1 MPCSSHWDNRF
12 ISTRLPTP
20 KKKELD
26 YVTRRFNASS
36 AGLKKSVG
44 LELRW
49 DCRFTRSQIQGML
62 KVTARRV
69 NRGTVRHQP
78 NRRIVTALSYL
89 AAGAAVLFAIPI
101 EAASHRQSP
110 APVAAVTVQ
119 EIYALRKLPEP
130 LVPSGGK
137 VTAAANQRLL
147 DALTAFESRQRSDDF
162 SALERFLTANPQS
175 PWRLAV
181 ETNLGILYYHAG
193 YFSKCIPAFLNAWNT
208 GKNASDLKAK
218 ALADRAAGEYTKML
232 ARLGRY
238 PELTAFLKE
247 VESRRFVGQATELIA
262 AGKGGAAVMKTHPER
277 AFRCGPLA
285 LSRILASQG
294 SPLQVAPA
302 IVDSQSTMDG
312 ISLAAVADISR
323 QVGLNY
329 QPAKRSPGAALIM
342 PSVIHWKVGH
352 YAALIKQENGRYLT
366 QDPTFENETWHT
378 LEALEAE
385 ASGYFLVPPGPLPK
399 GWSLVSAEAAA
410 KVFGRGTT
418 SGNNPDATKCSD
430 KKSGGNQS
438 SCCGMATYSLHS
450 MLVSLNITDTP
461 VGYDPPYGPRVD
473 FQVTYNQ
480 REAGQP
486 SNFNYSN
493 LGAKWTFNAL
503 SYITDDPAV
512 PAVASQAVA
521 GGGTARFS
529 AYDSATQ
536 TFAPQYDYQ
545 SVLRRTSTAPL
556 RYEHTYPDGSKE
568 VFALSDGSTTAPRKV
583 FLTQQIDPVGNAVT
597 LSYDGQFRLTQ
608 ITDAIGQVTT
618 LSYDLPGDPYKITK
632 VTDPCGRHADFTYD
646 GSGRLIKIHDVIGI
660 ESSFAYTGTGDF
672 INALTTPYGT
682 TRFTSLESG
691 RTRRVTATDPQ
702 GDIEV
707 LEFNEDA
714 NLQPSSDRPETLPTG
729 MALRNSILYAR
740 NTYYWDKKAWNE
752 YPNDYTKARL
762 YHWQHTADYSQA
774 DNALE
779 SEKPSLENRIWYNY
793 PGQPVGNEGATVP
806 GSINKPSKIG
816 RRLDD
821 GTTQL
826 VQFTYNSLG
835 QVTGMTDAMGRQ
847 TLYAYETNGQDL
859 HSVTQQTAGGLVTLG
874 SFTWNSQ
881 HLPLTSTDAAGQ
893 TTTYTWNANGQI
905 TSVTNAKNETTT
917 YTYYTADDVGKQRKG
932 RLQQIDGALP
942 GNSDLTTFDYDAYGR
957 VASVTGPD
965 GYYLTYTYD
974 ALDRITRVTFP
985 DTTYTE
991 TTYLALDPQ
1000 TSRDRLGRTTSY
1012 VYNSVRQLVSV
1023 TDPANRTVQ
1032 YGWCA
1037 CGALEQLIDPMDRI
1051 TTWKHDVA
1059 SRVTSK
1065 VYADGSTIAYAYEP
1079 FSGRLLS
1086 TTDEKGQV
1094 NTRGYNLD
1102 DTVASLTYTNAA
1114 IPTPNI
1120 AFTYDPDF
1128 PRVTS
1133 MTDGTGVTSYSYYP
1147 IAPGTLG
1154 AGQLSAEAVPLP
1166 NATLTYT
1173 YDQLGRRTAYAI
1185 GGVGETLSFD
1195 PIGRVLSAANPLGA
1209 FGYTYVG
1216 ATSRLNGITYPNGVA
1231 CSFAY
1236 QPLTGDFR
1244 LQSITHNRSGNNLLS
1259 QHSYTYDTVG
1269 NITRWTQTVPPAGI
1283 NRSWSCGHDNADQ
1296 LTSIASQDP
1305 STFNNLPTGQYA
1317 YTFDVAGNRLTET
1330 LDGATTTATHN
1341 ALNQLISATGGGAA
1355 ALPQHTYEWDA
1366 ENRLTAINYTG
1377 TNKRTELTYD
1387 GLSRC
1392 VQIIEKTGATINS
1405 TKQTVWDGFSQVE
1418 ERDSTGAT
1426 TKRFFGQGVQIAS
1439 GASAGSYYYTGDH
1452 LGSIRVMTDSTG
1464 AVRASYD
1471 YDAFGRQTKR
1481 SGDLDSDFGFT
1492 GIYVHAPS
1500 ALNLAVFR
1508 AYAPN
1513 FGRWISRDPLG
1524 ARAGSNVYSYVGN
1537 NPLSYFDPAGL
1548 EGWLA
1553 EKGMDT
1559 FKDFLVKNAYDAA
1572 SDNVK
1577 AGPGKDALDRA
1588 KALQDIPDNIK
1599 DAILHATL
1607 EKANTETARAI
1618 IHHLPEGPKCIVAVN
1633 KAKAQVKK
1641 GLVDPIVDPIDRQLK
1656 EGFSKLFKAPA
1667 DIVNEGQKQWVD
1679 AQGKINPLAS
1689 MFKK

>member
-1 MPCSSHWDNRF
+1 M
-12 ISTRLPTP
+12 
-20 KKKELD
+20 
-26 YVTRRFNASS
+26 
-36 AGLKKSVG
+36 
-44 LELRW
+44 
-49 DCRFTRSQIQGML
+49 
-62 KVTARRV
+62 
-69 NRGTVRHQP
+69 
-78 NRRIVTALSYL
+78 
-89 AAGAAVLFAIPI
+89 LFAIPI

-110 APVAAVTVQ
+110 APAPALTVQ

-130 LVPSGGK
+130 LVPCGGK

-181 ETNLGILYYHAG
+181 QTNLGILYYHAG

-208 GKNASDLKAK
+208 GKDATDLKAK

-238 PELTAFLKE
+238 PELTAFLEE
-247 VESRRFVGQATELIA
+247 VKARRFVGQATELIA
-262 AGKGGAAVMKTHPER
+262 AGKGGAALMKKHPEK

-399 GWSLVSAEAAA
+399 GWSPVSVEAAA
-410 KVFGRGTT
+410 QVFGRGTT
-418 SGNNPDATKCSD
+418 SGNNPDATKNTD
-430 KKSGGNQS
+430 KKDGGDKE
-438 SCCGMATYSLHS
+438 CKLGMASYSIHS
-450 MLVSLNITDTP
+450 MVVSLNISDTP

-493 LGAKWTFNAL
+493 LGAKWTFNWL
-503 SYITDDPAV
+503 SYITDDPAT

-529 AYDSATQ
+529 GYDSATQ
-536 TFAPQYDYQ
+536 AFAPQYDYQ

-583 FLTQQIDPVGNAVT
+583 FLTQQIDPAGNAVS
-597 LSYDGQFRLTQ
+597 LSYDSQFRLTQ
-608 ITDAIGQVTT
+608 ITDALGQVTT
-618 LSYDLPGDPYKITK
+618 LSYDLPSDPYKITK
-632 VTDPCGRHADFTYD
+632 VTDPFGRHADFTYD

-660 ESSFAYTGTGDF
+660 DSSFAYTGTGDF

-682 TRFTSLESG
+682 TRFTSIEYDVVQQQTFFSG

-707 LEFNEDA
+707 LEFNEDG
-714 NLQPSSDRPETLPTG
+714 NLQPSSDPPNTLPTGLPAG
-729 MALRNSILYAR
+729 MALRNTILYAR
-740 NTYYWDKKAWNE
+740 NTYYWNKKAWNE

-762 YHWQHTADYSQA
+762 YHWQHTADLTNA
-774 DNALE
+774 DSALE
-779 SEKPSLENRIWYNY
+779 SEKPPLENRIWYNY
-793 PGQPVGNEGATVP
+793 PGQPVGDEGATVP

-835 QVTGMTDAMGRQ
+835 QVTGMIDAMGRQ
-847 TLYAYETNGQDL
+847 TLKAYETNGQDL

-874 SFTWNSQ
+874 SFTWNGQ

-893 TTTYTWNANGQI
+893 TTTYTWNASGQI
-905 TSVTNAKNETTT
+905 TSVTTAKSETTT
-917 YTYYTADDVGKQRKG
+917 FTYYTADAAGKQRNG
-932 RLQQIDGALP
+932 RLQQIVGPLS
-942 GNSDLTTFDYDAYGR
+942 GNSDVTTFDYDAFGHM
-957 VASVTGPD
+957 ASVTGPD
-965 GYYLTYTYD
+965 GYYLTYSYD
-974 ALDRITRVTFP
+974 PLDRLTRITFP
-985 DTTYTE
+985 DGTYTE

-1012 VYNSVRQLVSV
+1012 VYNSIRQLVSV

-1032 YGWCA
+1032 YGWCE

-1051 TTWKHDVA
+1051 TTWTHDVA

-1065 VYADGSTIAYAYEP
+1065 VYPDGSTIAYAYQP

-1086 TTDEKGQV
+1086 ITDEKGQV
-1094 NTRGYNLD
+1094 KTYGYNLD
-1102 DTVASLTYTNAA
+1102 DSLASLTYTNASVT
-1114 IPTPNI
+1114 TPNV
-1120 AFTYDPDF
+1120 AFTYDQDF

-1133 MTDGTGVTSYSYYP
+1133 MTDGTGVTNYAYNS

-1154 AGQLSAEAVPLP
+1154 AGSLSALDGPLS
-1166 NATLTYT
+1166 NDTITYT
-1173 YDQLGRRTAYAI
+1173 YDQLGRRTARAI
-1185 GGVGETLSFD
+1185 NGVGETLTYD
-1195 PIGRVLSAANPLGA
+1195 PLGRMITAVNPLGT

-1216 ATSRLNGITYPNGVA
+1216 ATGRMDTVTYPNSMTRVYG
-1231 CSFAY
+1231 Y
-1236 QPLTGDFR
+1236 YPLNGDFR
-1244 LQSITHNRSGNNLLS
+1244 LQSITHTLPGNTPVG
-1259 QHSYTYDTVG
+1259 QHTYGYDAHGRLTSWSIQDGALPAVSFTAGYDNADRLTSFASAGHNFGYTYD
-1269 NITRWTQTVPPAGI
+1269 PA
-1283 NRSWSCGHDNADQ
+1283 D
-1296 LTSIASQDP
+1296 
-1305 STFNNLPTGQYA
+1305 
-1317 YTFDVAGNRLTET
+1317 NRLTET
-1330 LDGATTTATHN
+1330 IDGATATDGYN
-1341 ALNQLISATGGGAA
+1341 SLNEITSISAAA
-1355 ALPQHTYEWDA
+1355 PPAARAYTWDA
-1366 ENRLTAINYTG
+1366 EKRLVAIDYTG
-1377 TNKRTELTYD
+1377 TNQRTEFTYD
-1387 GLSRC
+1387 GRNRC
-1392 VQIIEKTGATINS
+1392 VRILEKNGGTTSADRRFVWCDYERCEERDATGAT
-1405 TKQTVWDGFSQVE
+1405 VV
-1418 ERDSTGAT
+1418 R
-1426 TKRFFGQGVQIAS
+1426 RFFLEGEQVGGQP
-1439 GASAGSYYYTGDH
+1439 YYYSRDH
-1452 LGSIRVMTDSTG
+1452 LGSVRQVTDGASTIR
-1464 AVRASYD
+1464 ARYD
-1471 YDAFGRQTKR
+1471 YDPWGRRTKL
-1481 SGDLDSDFGFT
+1481 SGDADATFGFT
-1492 GIYVHAPS
+1492 GHFVHDPSGLALAP
-1500 ALNLAVFR
+1500 FR
-1508 AYAPN
+1508 PYDPQL
-1513 FGRWISRDPLG
+1513 GRWLSRDPIGEKGGTNLF
-1524 ARAGSNVYSYVGN
+1524 AYVAN
-1537 NPLSYFDPAGL
+1537 NPLQFLDSLGL
-1548 EGWLA
+1548 A
-1553 EKGMDT
+1553 KTNCACDQ
-1559 FKDFLVKNAYDAA
+1559 A
-1572 SDNVK
+1572 
-1577 AGPGKDALDRA
+1577 DALDKQLKDLGFEKDKVSRFVDQIEDPNNA
-1588 KALQDIPDNIK
+1588 DVNVGLYREFVVLHYTSPLIAVGFFAENYISIERGFHYENWKRKYDELQDKESD
-1599 DAILHATL
+1599 
-1607 EKANTETARAI
+1607 I
-1618 IHHLPEGPKCIVAVN
+1618 IDRLK
-1633 KAKAQVKK
+1633 KAQAEC
-1641 GLVDPIVDPIDRQLK
+1641 DRQ
-1656 EGFSKLFKAPA
+1656 KA
-1667 DIVNEGQKQWVD
+1667 QQR
-1679 AQGKINPLAS
+1679 QRH
-1689 MFKK
+1689 

>member
-1 MPCSSHWDNRF
+1 
-12 ISTRLPTP
+12 
-20 KKKELD
+20 
-26 YVTRRFNASS
+26 
-36 AGLKKSVG
+36 
-44 LELRW
+44 
-49 DCRFTRSQIQGML
+49 ML

-110 APVAAVTVQ
+110 APVSALTVQ

-147 DALTAFESRQRSDDF
+147 DALTLFESRQRSDDF

-181 ETNLGILYYHAG
+181 QTNLGILYYHAG
-193 YFSKCIPAFLNAWNT
+193 YFSKCIPAFLNAWKT
-208 GKNASDLKAK
+208 GKNATDLKAK

-262 AGKGGAAVMKTHPER
+262 AGKGGAAVMKTHPEK

-385 ASGYFLVPPGPLPK
+385 ASGYFLVPPGPLPE
-399 GWSLVSAEAAA
+399 GWSPVSVEAAA

-418 SGNNPDATKCSD
+418 SDNNPDDTKPSD
-430 KKSGGNQS
+430 HHDGGAPDPAPAPAPDPAPAPAPAPDPAPAPAPDPDPDK
-438 SCCGMATYSLHS
+438 CKRGMASYSIHS
-450 MLVSLNITDTP
+450 MVVSLSISDAP
-461 VGYDPPYGPRVD
+461 VGYAPPYGPSVD

-529 AYDSATQ
+529 GYDSATQ
-536 TFAPQYDYQ
+536 AFAPQYDYQ

-583 FLTQQIDPVGNAVT
+583 FLTQQIDPAGNAVT
-597 LSYDGQFRLTQ
+597 LSYDGQFRLSQ

-632 VTDPCGRHADFTYD
+632 VTDPFGRHADFIYD
-646 GSGRLIKIHDVIGI
+646 GSGRLIKIHDIIGI

-682 TRFTSLESG
+682 TRFTSIESG

-707 LEFNEDA
+707 LEFNEDEG
-714 NLQPSSDRPETLPTG
+714 LQPDSDPPETLPTG
-729 MALRNSILYAR
+729 LPAGMALRNTILYAR
-740 NTYYWDKKAWNE
+740 NTYYWDKKAWDE

-762 YHWQHTADYSQA
+762 YHWQHTADLTKA
-774 DNALE
+774 DGALE
-779 SEKPSLENRIWYNY
+779 SEKPPLENRIWYNY
-793 PGQPVGNEGATVP
+793 PGQPAGDEGATVP

-835 QVTGMTDAMGRQ
+835 QVTGRTDAMGRQ
-847 TLYAYETNGQDL
+847 TVKAYEANNQDL
-859 HSVTQQTAGGLVTLG
+859 HSVTQQTAGGPAVLA

-893 TTTYTWNANGQI
+893 TTTYTWNASGQI
-905 TSVTNAKNETTT
+905 TSVTNAKSETTT
-917 YTYYTADDVGKQRKG
+917 FTYYTADATGKQRNG
-932 RLQQIDGALP
+932 RLQQIVGPLS
-942 GNSDLTTFDYDAYGR
+942 GNSDVTIFDYDAFGR
-957 VASVTGPD
+957 MASVTGPD

-974 ALDRITRVTFP
+974 TLDRLTRVTFP
-985 DTTYTE
+985 DGTYTE
-991 TTYLALDPQ
+991 ATYLALDPQ

-1012 VYNSVRQLVSV
+1012 VYNSIRQLVSV

-1032 YGWCA
+1032 YGWCG
-1037 CGALEQLIDPMDRI
+1037 CGAREQLIDPMGRI

-1059 SRVTSK
+1059 GRVTSK
-1065 VYADGSTIAYAYEP
+1065 VYADGSAIAYAYQP

-1086 TTDEKGQV
+1086 ITDEKGQV
-1094 NTRGYNLD
+1094 KTLGYNLD

-1114 IPTPNI
+1114 IATPNI

-1133 MTDGTGVTSYSYYP
+1133 MTDGTGVTNYSYYS

-1154 AGQLSAEAVPLP
+1154 AGSLSALDGPLS
-1166 NATLTYT
+1166 NDTITYT
-1173 YDQLGRRTAYAI
+1173 YDQLGRRTARAI
-1185 GGVGETLSFD
+1185 NGVGETLTYD
-1195 PIGRVLSAANPLGA
+1195 PLGRMVTAANPLGT
-1209 FGYTYVG
+1209 FGYTYIG
-1216 ATSRLNGITYPNGVA
+1216 ATGRLDTVTYPNSMTCVYG
-1231 CSFAY
+1231 Y
-1236 QPLTGDFR
+1236 HPLNGDFR
-1244 LQSITHNRSGNNLLS
+1244 LQSITHTLPGNTPVG
-1259 QHSYTYDTVG
+1259 QHTYGYDAHGRLT
-1269 NITRWTQTVPPAGI
+1269 
-1283 NRSWSCGHDNADQ
+1283 SWSIQDGALPAVSFTAGYDNADR
-1296 LTSIASQDP
+1296 LTSFATAGHNFGYSYDP
-1305 STFNNLPTGQYA
+1305 A
-1317 YTFDVAGNRLTET
+1317 DNRLTET
-1330 LDGATTTATHN
+1330 ID
-1341 ALNQLISATGGGAA
+1341 GAA
-1355 ALPQHTYEWDA
+1355 ATDGYNSLNQMISVNSSSPPAAKVLTWDA
-1366 ENRLTAINYTG
+1366 EDRLVAIDYTG
-1377 TNKRTELTYD
+1377 TSLRTEFTYD
-1387 GLSRC
+1387 GLNRC
-1392 VQIIEKTGATINS
+1392 VRILEKNGGATS
-1405 TKQTVWDGFSQVE
+1405 ADRRFVWCDYERCE
-1418 ERDSTGAT
+1418 ERD
-1426 TKRFFGQGVQIAS
+1426 AS
-1439 GASAGSYYYTGDH
+1439 GATVVRRFFPEGEQVAGQPFYYSRDH
-1452 LGSIRVMTDSTG
+1452 LGSVRQVTDATAIR
-1464 AVRASYD
+1464 ARYD
-1471 YDAFGRQTKR
+1471 YDPWGRRTKL
-1481 SGDLDSDFGFT
+1481 SGDADATFGFT
-1492 GIYVHAPS
+1492 GHFAHNPSGLALAP
-1500 ALNLAVFR
+1500 FR
-1508 AYAPN
+1508 AYDPQL
-1513 FGRWISRDPLG
+1513 GRWLGRDRIAEQGGTNLF
-1524 ARAGSNVYSYVGN
+1524 AYAAN
-1537 NPLSYFDPAGL
+1537 NPVQF
-1548 EGWLA
+1548 
-1553 EKGMDT
+1553 T
-1559 FKDFLVKNAYDAA
+1559 
-1572 SDNVK
+1572 
-1577 AGPGKDALDRA
+1577 DALGLSCACDRA
-1588 KALQDIPDNIK
+1588 KALEAEVEALETEQTELIPAVILY
-1599 DAILHATL
+1599 AILTKVDDAGGFIAAPVPTYQL
-1607 EKANTETARAI
+1607 SNNYVRRYDEAGQE
-1618 IHHLPEGPKCIVAVN
+1618 L
-1633 KAKAQVKK
+1633 KK
-1641 GLVDPIVDPIDRQLK
+1641 KL
-1656 EGFSKLFKAPA
+1656 SKL
-1667 DIVNEGQKQWVD
+1667 QD
-1679 AQGKINPLAS
+1679 AE
-1689 MFKK
+1689 KKCAKEKNR